1 MSACMPLSPPN
12 QLCGTGWRGYVC
24 RLPIGRCW
32 LGALLLV
39 PHLATC
45 SMWISD
51 SQFWPIFCDCMAG
64 VLQLWVMILREKYSW
79 QIFLQESLCNFLF
92 VSIEDPTKLGSAT
105 SVTADSWTEYNQHV
119 EAPHSDLNVCLSDKY
134 YLSLKILR
142 MEAEVKLFTLNCWG
156 LGLGISKHRD
166 ERMQDIGLFISQQ
179 DYDIVFLQVCHLCHL
194 PIPNSSWFTRRCG
207 RDPTSKQSKA

>member
-1 MSACMPLSPPN
+1 MNRQWTLRWMSACMPLSPPN

-51 SQFWPIFCDCMAG
+51 SQFWPIFCDCMAR
-64 VLQLWVMILREKYSW
+64 VLQLSVMILRDKYSW
-79 QIFLQESLCNFLF
+79 QISLQESLRNFLF

-119 EAPHSDLNVCLSDKY
+119 RLSDKY

-179 DYDIVFLQVCHLCHL
+179 DYDIVFLQVTYQSLH
-194 PIPNSSWFTRRCG
+194 NSFWFTRRCG